1 MEMERGI
8 VQVQE
13 HSTQHRAK
21 MWKVRRSMTGVGPH
35 MLKITVNS
43 NFKKWIIYN
52 VQDIVYEY
60 ELKPEMLLLLES
72 TR

>member
-1 MEMERGI
+1 
-8 VQVQE
+8 
-13 HSTQHRAK
+13 
-21 MWKVRRSMTGVGPH
+21 

-60 ELKPEMLLLLES
+60 ELKPKMLLLLES
-72 TR
+72 TC